1 MNSLTSLCKILRFLI
16 IYFKNLFMK
25 FTAFILLLLTSIFLI
40 ACSANQA
47 NKKISNS
54 ELENLAKQYGGV
66 YIFDE
71 KFEKEIER
79 QEQIR
84 DSKRKEILERIK
96 TIPNKNERNQKMR
109 EILKTEFYDNP
120 KMDQTLSNGK
130 KYYTRW
136 IYYENQTS
144 KKAKTSE
151 VYINKIIE
159 FIGLENFNKEKPYL
173 DLGKLYVDDN
183 GEIVPISIDV
193 YYETYSTKYGLFGD
207 EGMGISFSKK
217 SIVPVSGGNKF
228 ILINNKFIKANKDK

>member
-1 MNSLTSLCKILRFLI
+1 MNFLTSLCEILRFLI
-16 IYFKNLFMK
+16 VYFKNLFMK
-25 FTAFILLLLTSIFLI
+25 FTAFILLILTSIFLI

-71 KFEKEIER
+71 KFEKEIEIKEKLR
-79 QEQIR
+79 REAELKIINASTT
-84 DSKRKEILERIK
+84 DAEMRK
-96 TIPNKNERNQKMR
+96 N
-109 EILKTEFYDNP
+109 LKGFDEKYP
-120 KMDQTLSNGK
+120 QTLSNGK
-130 KYYTRW
+130 RYYTRW
-136 IYYENQTS
+136 IDYENQTG

-217 SIVPVSGGNKF
+217 SIVSVSGGNKF
-228 ILINNKFIKANKDK
+228 ILTNNKFIKANKDK

>member
-1 MNSLTSLCKILRFLI
+1 
-16 IYFKNLFMK
+16 MK
-25 FTAFILLLLTSIFLI
+25 FTAFILLILTSIFLI

-66 YIFDE
+66 YIFNQ
-71 KFEKEIER
+71 KFVDEIER
-79 QEQIR
+79 REKER
-84 DSKRKEILERIK
+84 SDYMDDFFKNNKRNFKRADLEIMD
-96 TIPNKNERNQKMR
+96 QK
-109 EILKTEFYDNP
+109 LP
-120 KMDQTLSNGK
+120 QTLSNGK
-130 KYYTRW
+130 RYYTRW
-136 IYYENQTS
+136 IDYENQTG

-228 ILINNKFIKANKDK
+228 ILTNNKFIKANKDK

>member
-1 MNSLTSLCKILRFLI
+1 
-16 IYFKNLFMK
+16 MK
-25 FTAFILLLLTSIFLI
+25 FLAITLLLLTSIFLI

-66 YIFDE
+66 YIFDD

-96 TIPNKNERNQKMR
+96 TIPNKNERNKKMR

-136 IYYENQTS
+136 IDYENQTG
-144 KKAKTSE
+144 KKAKISE

-228 ILINNKFIKANKDK
+228 ILTNNKFIKANKDK

>member
-1 MNSLTSLCKILRFLI
+1 MNFLTSLCKILRFLI

-66 YIFDE
+66 YIFNQ
-71 KFEKEIER
+71 KFVDEIER

-84 DSKRKEILERIK
+84 ESKRKEILERIK

-130 KYYTRW
+130 RYYENSTD
-136 IYYENQTS
+136 YENQT
-144 KKAKTSE
+144 KKKIKIPIE
-151 VYINKIIE
+151 YKEKVIN
-159 FIGLENFNKEKPYL
+159 FIGIDNYNKYKPGF
-173 DLGKLYVDDN
+173 DLGYFCIDKEGNIEVIDMTVDYY
-183 GEIVPISIDV
+183 IVKTD
-193 YYETYSTKYGLFGD
+193 YGLFGD
-207 EGMGISFSKK
+207 EGRGFSFKQNRYVN
-217 SIVPVSGGNKF
+217 ISGGNKF
-228 ILINNKFIKANKDK
+228 ILTNNKFIKANKDK